1 MGKLEEGGKSA
12 NFTGSW
18 TASWVTAQ
26 HQYQQ
31 FCWTLVPPTA
41 AVSLKTFR
49 EMTVLKEEKR
59 SKQIVIKYHNNV
71 ILMSYIHSLFV
82 NRWR

>member
-1 MGKLEEGGKSA
+1 MDKLEEGGKSA

-31 FCWTLVPPTA
+31 FCLTLVPLTA
-41 AVSLKTFR
+41 AAVPLKTFR
-49 EMTVLKEEKR
+49 ETTVLKEEKR
-59 SKQIVIKYHNNV
+59 SKQIVIN
-71 ILMSYIHSLFV
+71 IM
-82 NRWR
+82 